1 MPRIASSKDP
11 GLHKSALNSFN
22 RATWSRVRVYA
33 MECLYS
39 LMIMLQQR
47 TCCACTHFR
56 RLGAMS
62 DGLLFL
68 DRPDCVQ
75 FHARD
80 SRLYTPHA
88 CSMDS
93 FGASIKI
100 WIIDYFTI
108 LCWLVLRWWLLLLV
122 MCSVIFFS
130 TNCCHLNIVILVI
143 LCSLCLNW
151 VLYLSH
157 THTVRVSLFPY
168 QVVEFPCLL
177 LFSLQRFPR
186 ALQNR
191 TIAFTIPDPV
201 PTPELRSP
209 TFIESSCI
217 SFTFASMHDHL
228 QVIVWQRENR
238 GIRPR
243 QSRTQSGTK
252 HSSLQSESIIK
263 SSNYMTT
270 THLCKTTYHGARVTS
285 VKPHRECNRERV
297 QILLFVF
304 RPNEDGLVG
313 CHDEI

>member
-143 LCSLCLNW
+143 LCSLSVWTEC
-151 VLYLSH
+151 SIFH
-157 THTVRVSLFPY
+157 THTLCVCLCSRIKLLNFPVFFCFRCSVFPVRCKIVRLH
-168 QVVEFPCLL
+168 L
-177 LFSLQRFPR
+177 LFL
-186 ALQNR
+186 
-191 TIAFTIPDPV
+191 
-201 PTPELRSP
+201 
-209 TFIESSCI
+209 
-217 SFTFASMHDHL
+217 
-228 QVIVWQRENR
+228 
-238 GIRPR
+238 
-243 QSRTQSGTK
+243 TQS
-252 HSSLQSESIIK
+252 L
-263 SSNYMTT
+263 
-270 THLCKTTYHGARVTS
+270 
-285 VKPHRECNRERV
+285 
-297 QILLFVF
+297 
-304 RPNEDGLVG
+304 RPNYVRQHSLNLHAYHSHSHQ
-313 CHDEI
+313 CMITFK